1 MCYPVGRTLAS
12 SLVALVLAA
21 CATPAAAPTAT
32 AEAASVCDV
41 LDRVDV
47 YAGQATTTLSG
58 RVVTDF
64 THRTA
69 MGDDRCPGR
78 LLPFGQSQPD
88 TIGRQAFFNAV
99 HGARATPDAI
109 ISVTV
114 MGNVEQRLDQGPNVV
129 FNAREFV
136 RITVTNGGVVTD
148 YPIEPPS
155 PAQSLGHEGQH
166 Q

>member
-1 MCYPVGRTLAS
+1 MRSPVTRTLAL
-12 SLVALVLAA
+12 SLFGLLLAA
-21 CATPAAAPTAT
+21 CATPGGEPAPAAQT
-32 AEAASVCDV
+32 ASVCNV
-41 LDRVDV
+41 LDHVDDF
-47 YAGQATTTLSG
+47 AAQATTTLSG

-69 MGDDRCPGR
+69 LGDDRCPGR
-78 LLPFGQSQPD
+78 LLAFGQSSPD

-114 MGNVEQRLDQGPNVV
+114 IGSVEQRPGQVPNVV

-136 RITVTNGGVVTD
+136 RITVNNGGAVTE
-148 YPIEPPS
+148 YPIEPAS
-155 PAQSLGHEGQH
+155 PQSLGHEGRH
-166 Q
+166 P

>member
-1 MCYPVGRTLAS
+1 MRSLKATLLAFLS
-12 SLVALVLAA
+12 GLLLAA
-21 CATPAAAPTAT
+21 CATPESGREPAAPASPAT
-32 AEAASVCDV
+32 VCDV
-41 LDRVDV
+41 LDHIET
-47 YAGQATTTLSG
+47 YAAQGTTTLNA

-69 MGDDRCPGR
+69 IGDDRCPGR

-109 ISVTV
+109 IRITV
-114 MGNVEQRLDQGPNVV
+114 IGNVVQRPGQVPNVV

-136 RITVTNGGVVTD
+136 SITVTNGATVTD
-148 YPIEPPS
+148 FPINRN
-155 PAQSLGHEGQH
+155 
-166 Q
+166 